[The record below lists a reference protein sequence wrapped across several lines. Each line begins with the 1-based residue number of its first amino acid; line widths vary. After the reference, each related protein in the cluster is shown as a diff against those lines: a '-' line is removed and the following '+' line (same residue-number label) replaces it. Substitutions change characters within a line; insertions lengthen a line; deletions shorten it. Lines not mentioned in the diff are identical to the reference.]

1 MSSNLT
7 PGVYAIRQAAQHF
20 LLVRP
25 GAEHEYLF
33 YQEMSA
39 AEVAIWVAEGALE
52 LLPCPT
58 DLYVSSSPPSPSQQR
73 PRPQHPSYL
82 RLEP

>member
-1 MSSNLT
+1 MSFNLT

-33 YQEMSA
+33 YQAVSA
-39 AEVAIWVAEGALE
+39 AEVAVWVAEGALE
-52 LLPCPT
+52 ALACPT
-58 DLYVSSSPPSPSQQR
+58 HPSASSSPPSR
-73 PRPQHPSYL
+73 PRPRPHLQL
-82 RLEP
+82 LD

>member
-7 PGVYAIRQAAQHF
+7 PGVYAIRQPTQYF

-33 YQEMSA
+33 YQAVSA
-39 AEVAIWVAEGALE
+39 AEVAIWIADGVLE
-52 LLPCPT
+52 RLPYPT
-58 DLYVSSSPPSPSQQR
+58 QRPPSSSPRR
-73 PRPQHPSYL
+73 PMPQPPPYL
-82 RLEP
+82 RLLD